1 MRGAQQFPPKVG
13 KIRYSADEQTN
24 KRKQSFVEYL
34 LIITNLPDRAQALAL
49 AQKLVEDRLV
59 ACVNVLADCTSV
71 YRWQGKSETAI
82 EVPLLIKTLAQHYI
96 AVERLIKSEH
106 PYELPEI
113 IAVPISSGLPAYLR
127 WIADETS
134 STAASIEDD

>member
-1 MRGAQQFPPKVG
+1 MRSNRRG
-13 KIRYSADEQTN
+13 KWVKFAIYSRQAGESTY
-24 KRKQSFVEYL
+24 SVEHI

-49 AQKLVEDRLV
+49 AQKLVEARLA

-71 YRWQGKSETAI
+71 YRWQGKSETAS
-82 EVPLLIKTLAQHYI
+82 EVPLFIKTLAQHYA
-96 AVERLIKSEH
+96 AVEQSIKSEH

-113 IAVPISSGLPAYLR
+113 IAVPISSGLPAYLK

-134 STAASIEDD
+134 ATAAPIKDD